1 VIILFKSTISPLQ
14 IGDSLPAVE
23 LDQLVGGEIKKVT
36 LPELFKGKKGIIFGV
51 PGAFTPG
58 CSKTHLPGYIADYD
72 TLKAAGAEVIA
83 CVSVNDAFVMS
94 AWGDA
99 HGADGKVSML
109 ADPRAELATALG
121 FEFDASGVL
130 GNIRCCRFSAVVGAD
145 GVLKSVNLEEGGAM
159 TCSLSNQILDQL
171 KQE

>member
-1 VIILFKSTISPLQ
+1 MVAKV
-14 IGDSLPAVE
+14 GDSLPSIE
-23 LDQLVGGEIKKVT
+23 LDELVGGEIKKVT
-36 LPELFKGKKGIIFGV
+36 LPDLFKGKRGILFGV

-72 TLKAAGAEVIA
+72 TLKEAGAEIVV
-83 CVSVNDAFVMS
+83 CVSVNDAFTMG

-99 HGADGKVSML
+99 HGADGKVRML

-121 FEFDASGVL
+121 FEFDAVGVL
-130 GNIRCCRFSAVVGAD
+130 GNVRCRRFSAVVED
-145 GVLKSVNLEEGGAM
+145 GVLKSVNLEEGGGM

-171 KQE
+171 KQQ